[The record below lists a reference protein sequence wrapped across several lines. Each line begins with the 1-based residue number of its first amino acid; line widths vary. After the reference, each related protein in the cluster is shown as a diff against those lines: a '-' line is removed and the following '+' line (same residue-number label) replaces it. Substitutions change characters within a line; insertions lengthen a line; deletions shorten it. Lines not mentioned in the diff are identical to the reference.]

1 MTLNYTSG
9 CVNFRDVGLF
19 VNWLANEKLLPENK
33 LFRGGSIDFVKD
45 LAEINQVKTII
56 NLRQRA
62 DYQYFNLNYLHF
74 PITNETEK
82 YNTQDK
88 EVRKW
93 LNQILQV
100 FENEEFE
107 YPVLIHC
114 LSGKDR
120 TGIVIATILKILG
133 IQEEI
138 IIQEYLLSEGELHL
152 DLFKIALNGFNDI
165 IAYFNRVDLNKIR
178 NNIID

>member
-1 MTLNYTSG
+1 MNLDYTSG

-45 LAEINQVKTII
+45 LADINQAKTII

-62 DYQYFNLNYLHF
+62 DYQYFNVNYLHF
-74 PITNETEK
+74 PIANQTEK
-82 YNTQDK
+82 YNTSDK

-93 LNQILQV
+93 LNHIIQV
-100 FENEEFE
+100 FENEQLE

-120 TGIVIATILKILG
+120 TGIVIAAILKVLG

-152 DLFKIALNGFNDI
+152 DLFKIALAGFNDLET
-165 IAYFNRVDLNKIR
+165 YFKHIDLKRVI
-178 NNIID
+178 NNINT